1 MEMHKV
7 ENNNNNEMA
16 SKQRKYF
23 YRNVLPWIDVFMTW
37 QKRPRY
43 SYIQSLYKQT
53 LRVVFMNKRK

>member
-23 YRNVLPWIDVFMTW
+23 YRNVLPSIDVFMTW
-37 QKRPRY
+37 QKEA
-43 SYIQSLYKQT
+43 K
-53 LRVVFMNKRK
+53 VFIHAL

>member
-7 ENNNNNEMA
+7 ENNNNNNEMA

-23 YRNVLPWIDVFMTW
+23 YRNVIPWIDVFMTW

-43 SYIQSLYKQT
+43 SYMHSQYKQ
-53 LRVVFMNKRK
+53 M